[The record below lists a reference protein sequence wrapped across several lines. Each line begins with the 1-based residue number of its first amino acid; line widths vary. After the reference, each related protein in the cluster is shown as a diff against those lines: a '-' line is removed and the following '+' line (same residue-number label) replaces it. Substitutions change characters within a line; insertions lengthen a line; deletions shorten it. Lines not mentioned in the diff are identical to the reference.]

1 MDISQNQY
9 TKLVDQ
15 YKKRSRAEH
24 AGTPQQ
30 AGDENEIQCKRER
43 SYRS

>member
-15 YKKRSRAEH
+15 YKKIPAEH